1 MSIRCI
7 SAITFAVREMSRAV
21 SFYEKC
27 GMSVTYGG
35 PAAEF
40 TSLRCGESFVNLI
53 HSPGHQPA
61 WWGRVIL
68 RVQNA
73 DRAYEAFRAAGL
85 SPDPPR
91 DAPWGERFFH
101 ICDPDGH
108 ELSFAELL
116 KG

>member
-7 SAITFAVREMSRAV
+7 SAITFAVQDMDRAV
-21 SFYEKC
+21 AFYVKC
-27 GMSVTYGG
+27 GMSVCYGG
-35 PAAEF
+35 SSAEF

-53 HSPGHQPA
+53 RTPDHEPA
-61 WWGRVIL
+61 WWGRAIF
-68 RVQNA
+68 RVESA
-73 DRAYEAFRAAGL
+73 DRMYERLRAAGL
-85 SPDPPR
+85 APDPPR